1 MKTTQALVGSRNRRI
16 LATAALSVL
25 LSACTTG
32 GSMFDV
38 ASPSFNGTSGTT
50 TGPVVLDAIEESDL
64 ATIDEAPPPSVI
76 EEGDTV
82 LPTEVAYLPA
92 DKPGT
97 GAPMP
102 GEESAEAL
110 AATPNGQDRAVETG
124 DESGGATAAATLQ
137 PAPAPPAEPPKKRGF
152 FASLFNSPAPRTA
165 ETERGRAPRQNR
177 IATPETTVAAAIPAD
192 KPETATPPLPA
203 PANAAEETA
212 ASTDDATQPVAPEPT
227 AFIESGPGPAPAPVQ
242 KRGFLASLFSNDV
255 RSADTAER
263 PAARTTPRRE
273 PVVALAST
281 GPAKPII
288 DPVSPTGSG
297 DALPGVRQSALFEI
311 TRKSGLDEDDDI
323 DVHEAGEPV
332 RVASAAGLARLAPNG
347 LIKQTDRVDVGCLKP
362 SLVRVLRRVE
372 QHFGKKLIVTSG
384 YRSPARNRRARGA
397 RNSLHMY
404 CAAADVQVPGVSK
417 AQLARFVRAMPG
429 RGGVGTYCHT
439 KSVHIDVGPE
449 RDWNWRC
456 RRRR

>member
-1 MKTTQALVGSRNRRI
+1 MNTAHAPVGSRNRRI
-16 LATAALSVL
+16 LVTAVLSVL
-25 LSACTTG
+25 LGACTTG

-50 TGPVVLDAIEESDL
+50 TGPVVLDTIEESDL
-64 ATIDEAPPPSVI
+64 AAIDEAPPPSVI

-82 LPTEVAYLPA
+82 LPTQVAYLPA

-102 GEESAEAL
+102 GEESSDGAAAVQDGLAPAL
-110 AATPNGQDRAVETG
+110 ATADDIGAQA
-124 DESGGATAAATLQ
+124 ATADIQ
-137 PAPAPPAEPPKKRGF
+137 PAPDIPTEPPKKSGF
-152 FASLFNSPAPRTA
+152 FASLFNNPAPRSA
-165 ETERGRAPRQNR
+165 DAGRERAPRQDR
-177 IATPETTVAAAIPAD
+177 PATPDTTVAAIPAD
-192 KPETATPPLPA
+192 KPDIGTPPLPV
-203 PANAAEETA
+203 PANAGEEVA
-212 ASTDDATQPVAPEPT
+212 ASTGDTTQPPQPQPT

-242 KRGFLASLFSNDV
+242 KRGFLASLFSNDAG
-255 RSADTAER
+255 SAGTAER
-263 PAARTTPRRE
+263 EDARPRPRRE

-288 DPVSPTGSG
+288 DPVPPTGAA

-311 TRKSGLDEDDDI
+311 NRKSGLDEDDDI

>member
-1 MKTTQALVGSRNRRI
+1 
-16 LATAALSVL
+16 
-25 LSACTTG
+25 
-32 GSMFDV
+32 
-38 ASPSFNGTSGTT
+38 
-50 TGPVVLDAIEESDL
+50 
-64 ATIDEAPPPSVI
+64 
-76 EEGDTV
+76 
-82 LPTEVAYLPA
+82 
-92 DKPGT
+92 
-97 GAPMP
+97 MP
-102 GEESAEAL
+102 GEDGSEAVVTAPDGENL
-110 AATPNGQDRAVETG
+110 P
-124 DESGGATAAATLQ
+124 GATADDIAAQTATAEPQ
-137 PAPAPPAEPPKKRGF
+137 PAPAVPAEPPKKRGF
-152 FASLFNSPAPRTA
+152 FASLFANPAPPATD
-165 ETERGRAPRQNR
+165 TERGRAPRQNPV
-177 IATPETTVAAAIPAD
+177 ALPETTVALAIPRD

-203 PANAAEETA
+203 PADATPEETA
-212 ASTDDATQPVAPEPT
+212 ASTGDATASSEPKPT

-242 KRGFLASLFSNDV
+242 KRGFLANLFSNTAP
-255 RSADTAER
+255 SATAADR
-263 PAARTTPRRE
+263 PAVKVKPRRD

-281 GPAKPII
+281 GPAKPIVN
-288 DPVSPTGSG
+288 PVSLSGSG

-311 TRKSGLDEDDDI
+311 NRKSGLDEDDDI

-372 QHFGKKLIVTSG
+372 QHFGKKIVVTSG

-404 CAAADVQVPGVSK
+404 CAAADVQVPGVSTR
-417 AQLARFVRAMPG
+417 QLASFVRAMPG